1 MAMTEWRVSGFAE
14 VRELGRG
21 GQGRVVLARHD
32 TRGTPV
38 AIKYLAADADA
49 AAQERLRHEAR
60 MLGQV
65 DNPHVAKLYRLVESE
80 QGVAIIM
87 EAVEGVS
94 FKEILQR
101 YGTLEPEAALTVLKG
116 SLVGLAAAHA
126 IGVIHRDYKPANVI
140 VPADGRSKLID
151 FGIATRD
158 GAASAAGT
166 PSYMAPEQWRGRP
179 ASPATDV
186 YAATCVFYEAVTGH
200 KPYSADS
207 TPAMMNQHVN
217 APIPVDDVPP
227 ALRPLIERGMA
238 KDATARP
245 AGAAAFVGELEQ
257 VARSTYGPD
266 WESRGVRALAGSA
279 VALAALFPLAAAGLA
294 PTATAGAATA
304 GATGAGA
311 SASGAAGSSGFLGT
325 LGTKATVAIAGTAVV
340 GAAAGGYGVY
350 NATKHEPKRR
360 PAAATAAPSKP
371 IKVGKIS
378 VSVPLTWTM
387 QPIGDFREIDSNFKT
402 HLRPGDSYFVST
414 APGKRCTSGSTDGK
428 VYPGSANVCQGF
440 YVFGPSFVN
449 GKVPDYKN
457 RAYKEGDTFGVL
469 FPEDSGMSCPQYDQ
483 YRAVGVANGAKT
495 TVQKLAAVGSHKAD
509 FREWLVPCWTRVKS
523 ARDPEGFGPTAR
535 TSTTYTERLWYLP
548 ESKILI
554 VDIWKT
560 PNLDKILEK
569 ATWI

>member
-1 MAMTEWRVSGFAE
+1 MAVTEWRVSGFSE
-14 VRELGRG
+14 VKELGRG
-21 GQGRVVLARHD
+21 GQGRVVLARHND
-32 TRGTPV
+32 RGTPV
-38 AIKYLAADADA
+38 AIKYLTADADA

-65 DNPHVAKLYRLVESE
+65 DNPYVAKLYRLVETE

-116 SLVGLAAAHA
+116 SLIGLAAAHA

-166 PSYMAPEQWRGRP
+166 PSYMAPEQWQGQS

-186 YAATCVFYEAVTGH
+186 YAATCVFYECVTGH
-200 KPYSADS
+200 KPFSAPN

-217 APIPVDDVPP
+217 VPVPVEEMPEP
-227 ALRPLIERGMA
+227 LRQLVLRGMA
-238 KDATARP
+238 KNPAERP
-245 AGAAAFVGELEQ
+245 AGAAAFVGELEH
-257 VARSTYGPD
+257 VARSVYGSD

-279 VALAALFPLAAAGLA
+279 LALAALFPLAAAGLVPTA
-294 PTATAGAATA
+294 TATAGAA
-304 GATGAGA
+304 GAGA
-311 SASGAAGSSGFLGT
+311 SASGAASSSGLIGT

-340 GAAAGGYGVY
+340 GAVAGGYGVY
-350 NATKHEPKRR
+350 QATKPEPKRR
-360 PAAATAAPSKP
+360 PAAATAAPTKP

-378 VSVPLTWTM
+378 VSVPLTWTL
-387 QPIGDFREIDSNFKT
+387 QPLGDFDEIDSNFKT
-402 HLRPGDSYFVST
+402 HKRPGDSYFVST
-414 APGKRCTSGSTDGK
+414 VPGKRCTKGSTDGK
-428 VYPGSANVCQGF
+428 VYPGVAPSCPGF
-440 YVFGPSFVN
+440 FVFGPGFVN
-449 GKVPDYKN
+449 GKVPNYLN
-457 RAYKEGDTFGVL
+457 QPYKESDTFGVL
-469 FPEDSGMSCPQYDQ
+469 LNEDSGMSCPQYGQ
-483 YRAVGVANGAKT
+483 YRAVGVAKGAKA
-495 TVQKLAAVGSHKAD
+495 TVQKLDPVGSHKAN
-509 FREWLVPCWTRVKS
+509 FHEWLVPCWTRVKGPN
-523 ARDPEGFGPTAR
+523 DPEGFGPTAK
-535 TSTTYTERLWYLP
+535 TATTYTERLWYLP

-560 PNLDKILEK
+560 PNLEAILQK